1 MQEDVDMPELED
13 EKGIPKTETGKPV
26 EEIPEA
32 TGETG
37 ASATKTAA
45 KIEEVS

>member
-1 MQEDVDMPELED
+1 MPELED
-13 EKGIPKTETGKPV
+13 EKGVPKTETGEEV

-32 TGETG
+32 KGETG

-45 KIEEVS
+45 PKIEEVS

>member
-1 MQEDVDMPELED
+1 MPELED
-13 EKGIPKTETGKPV
+13 EKGVPKTETGKDV
-26 EEIPEA
+26 EEVPEA
-32 TGETG
+32 KPETG

>member
-1 MQEDVDMPELED
+1 MPGLED
-13 EKGIPKTETGKPV
+13 EKGVEKIETGEKV
-26 EEIPEA
+26 EEVAEA

-45 KIEEVS
+45 PKIEELS

>member
-1 MQEDVDMPELED
+1 MPELED
-13 EKGIPKTETGKPV
+13 EKGVPKTETGKDAESV
-26 EEIPEA
+26 PEA

>member
-1 MQEDVDMPELED
+1 MPELED
-13 EKGIPKTETGKPV
+13 EKGVSKTETGKDV
-26 EEIPEA
+26 EEVPEA

>member
-1 MQEDVDMPELED
+1 MPELED
-13 EKGIPKTETGKPV
+13 EDDKGIEKAESGEDEEPV
-26 EEIPEA
+26 PEA

-37 ASATKTAA
+37 SSATKTPAP

>member
-1 MQEDVDMPELED
+1 MPELED
-13 EKGIPKTETGKPV
+13 EEGVKKIETGEKV
-26 EEIPEA
+26 EEVPEA

-45 KIEEVS
+45 SKIEELS

>member
-1 MQEDVDMPELED
+1 MPELED
-13 EKGIPKTETGKPV
+13 EEGVEKTEV
-26 EEIPEA
+26 SEEAEKVPEA

-45 KIEEVS
+45 PKIEEIS

>member
-1 MQEDVDMPELED
+1 MPELED
-13 EKGIPKTETGKPV
+13 EKGVPKTETGKHV
-26 EEIPEA
+26 EEVPEA
-32 TGETG
+32 KPETG

>member
-1 MQEDVDMPELED
+1 MPELED